1 MALKLAINGFGRI
14 GRLVF
19 REAMKHDE
27 FEVVAV
33 NDLTDAGQLAHL
45 LKYDSVHGIY
55 DAEVNADEDSFVVNG
70 QRIKVYA
77 EKDPAQLPWG
87 ELGVDVV
94 LECTGHFRSMEEV
107 GKHIEAGAKKAIL
120 SAPAKGAMLTFVMGV
135 NHEDYNP
142 ATDDV
147 ISNASCTTNCLAPVA
162 KVLDEKF
169 GIERGMM
176 TTIHSYTNDQR
187 ILDFPH
193 SDPRRA
199 RAGAVSMIPTTTGAA
214 VAVSKVLP
222 QLKDYNELPLVSIDY
237 NGNHHS
243 STVDGLSTM
252 VLENKMVKVL
262 AWGAFFMLN
271 KKTMKD
277 IDVKGK
283 RVFVR
288 VDFNVPMADGAIT
301 DETRIRAA
309 IPTIE
314 YLVEQGA
321 KVILASHLG
330 RPKGEVKEDMCLTAA
345 GVRLAQLMGKPVTK
359 LDESIGQVVEEAVA
373 SMHDGDLL
381 LMENVRFH
389 AGEEKNDPT
398 LAQQFAQLADIY
410 MYCKALSNPE
420 HPFTAIIGGAKVKD
434 KIGVIESLLEKVD
447 HLIIGGG
454 LSFTFI
460 KAQGYD
466 IGKSLLEED
475 KIELAKS
482 FIEKAKAKGVQLHMP
497 VDAVV
502 ANEFSQDAE
511 TQIVNVDAIPADWM
525 GLDIGPK
532 TAANYAEVIKN
543 SKLII
548 WNGPMGVFEM
558 DKFANGT
565 KKVADAMA
573 TTAGYTVI
581 GGGDSAAAVEK
592 FEVADKMDHIST
604 GGGAS
609 LELMEGKELPGIV
622 ALNDK

>member
-1 MALKLAINGFGRI
+1 MGKTQGCKTKTN
-14 GRLVF
+14 
-19 REAMKHDE
+19 
-27 FEVVAV
+27 FE
-33 NDLTDAGQLAHL
+33 G
-45 LKYDSVHGIY
+45 S
-55 DAEVNADEDSFVVNG
+55 
-70 QRIKVYA
+70 
-77 EKDPAQLPWG
+77 
-87 ELGVDVV
+87 
-94 LECTGHFRSMEEV
+94 
-107 GKHIEAGAKKAIL
+107 
-120 SAPAKGAMLTFVMGV
+120 
-135 NHEDYNP
+135 
-142 ATDDV
+142 
-147 ISNASCTTNCLAPVA
+147 
-162 KVLDEKF
+162 
-169 GIERGMM
+169 
-176 TTIHSYTNDQR
+176 
-187 ILDFPH
+187 
-193 SDPRRA
+193 
-199 RAGAVSMIPTTTGAA
+199 
-214 VAVSKVLP
+214 
-222 QLKDYNELPLVSIDY
+222 
-237 NGNHHS
+237 
-243 STVDGLSTM
+243 
-252 VLENKMVKVL
+252 
-262 AWGAFFMLN
+262 FFMLN

-277 IDVKGK
+277 IDVKGQ

-309 IPTIE
+309 ISTIE

-330 RPKGEVKEDMCLTAA
+330 RPKGEVKEDMRLTAV
-345 GVRLAQLMGKPVTK
+345 GIRLAELMGKPVTK
-359 LDESIGQVVEEAVA
+359 LDESIGQAVEEAVA
-373 SMHDGDLL
+373 NMQDGDILL
-381 LMENVRFH
+381 LENVRFH

-410 MYCKALSNPE
+410 VNDAFGAAHRAHASTEGIAKHIPAVSGFLMQKELDVLGKALSNPE

-460 KAQGYD
+460 KAQGHD

-511 TQIVNVDAIPADWM
+511 TQIVDVDAIPADWM

-565 KKVADAMA
+565 KTVADAMA